1 LTVSI
6 RVSVGI
12 SESFDAVEAFT
23 DAAQDAVRGLDGDR
37 CDLCLAFAGA
47 PHLGRGKWILSA
59 IHDQLAPA
67 HLIGCGAG
75 GVVGGGRE
83 IEEGP
88 AAVVW
93 AASMP
98 DAAIATHHF
107 ETERTD
113 EGIEL
118 TGLPA
123 PDSLGDAMMV
133 LADPFSFATEALLT
147 QVEAKRPGLPV
158 LGGLASAAAAGSA
171 SLFRDGDV
179 LDGGAVG
186 CSVAGVP
193 LLPCV
198 SQGAAPVGPEMTIT
212 GAEGNVIAELASKPA
227 VQRLREAIAE
237 LEPRERELAGS
248 GLMLGI
254 VIDENKPDYGRGD
267 FLVRP
272 ILGADPDSGSLAVGE
287 RVRVGQTVRIQVRDG
302 ASADEDLREA
312 LRAQTQALGDGGA
325 AGALVFTCN
334 GRGSHMFDVPDHD
347 ATAIEDA
354 LDAPAGGFFCAGEI
368 GPVGG
373 RNFLHG
379 FTATMAVFPA
389 E

>member
-1 LTVSI
+1 MTVK
-6 RVSVGI
+6 VAVGI
-12 SESFDAVEAFT
+12 SDSFDAVEAFS
-23 DAAQDAVRGLDGDR
+23 DAAGDAARGLDGAP
-37 CDLCLAFAGA
+37 CDLCLVFAGA

-59 IHDQLAPA
+59 VHDTLNPR

-75 GVVGGGRE
+75 GVVGAGRE

-98 DAAIATHHF
+98 DADIATHHF
-107 ETERTD
+107 ETERT
-113 EGIEL
+113 ESGFEL
-118 TGLPA
+118 GGLPGSG
-123 PDSLGDAMMV
+123 SLGDAMVV
-133 LADPFSFATEALLT
+133 LADPYSFAAEALLARL
-147 QVEAKRPGLPV
+147 EEMAPAMPV

-171 SLFRDGDV
+171 SLFLDGDV
-179 LDGGAVG
+179 LDGGAVA
-186 CSVAGVP
+186 CSIAGVP
-193 LLPCV
+193 VLPCV
-198 SQGAAPVGPEMTIT
+198 SQGAAPVGPEMTVT
-212 GAEGNVIAELASKPA
+212 AADGNVIAELASKPA
-227 VQRLREAIAE
+227 VERLREALGE
-237 LEPRERELAGS
+237 LDPREQRLAAS

-254 VIDENKPDYGRGD
+254 VIDENKPEYQRGD

-272 ILGADPDSGSLAVGE
+272 ILGADSESGSLAIGE
-287 RVRVGQTVRIQVRDG
+287 RVRVGQTVRMQVRDG

-312 LRAQTQALGDGGA
+312 LHAQALALGNGRA

-334 GRGSHMFDVPDHD
+334 GRGSHMFEIPDHD

-354 LDAPAGGFFCAGEI
+354 LGAPAGGFFCAGEI
-368 GPVGG
+368 GPIGG

>member
-1 LTVSI
+1 MSVRI
-6 RVSVGI
+6 SVGV
-12 SESFDAVEAFT
+12 SDGFDAVEAFS
-23 DAAQDAVRGLDGDR
+23 DAAQDAARGLGGEP
-37 CDLCLAFAGA
+37 CDLCFVFAGA

-59 IHDQLAPA
+59 VHGHLEPT

-98 DAAIATHHF
+98 EAEIGTHHF
-107 ETERTD
+107 ETEQTAD
-113 EGIEL
+113 GVEVEGVPE
-118 TGLPA
+118 PEA
-123 PDSLGDAMMV
+123 LGDALIV
-133 LADPFSFATEALLT
+133 LADPYSFVTEGLLT
-147 QVEAKRPGLPV
+147 RVGELRPGLPL

-179 LDGGAVG
+179 LAGGAVA
-186 CSVAGVP
+186 CSLAGIP
-193 LLPCV
+193 ILPCV

-212 GAEGNVIAELASKPA
+212 SAEGNVIGELASRPA
-227 VQRLREAIAE
+227 IERLREALGE
-237 LEPRERELAGS
+237 LDGRERELAAA
-248 GLMLGI
+248 GLVLGL
-254 VIDENKPDYGRGD
+254 VIDENQPDYGRGD

-272 ILGADPDSGSLAVGE
+272 IIGVDTEAGSLAIGE
-287 RVRVGQTVRIQVRDG
+287 RVRVGQTVRMHIRDG
-302 ASADEDLREA
+302 ASADQDLRDA
-312 LRAQTQALGDGGA
+312 LRAQAQALGA
-325 AGALVFTCN
+325 APPAGALLFTCN
-334 GRGSHMFDVPDHD
+334 GRGSHMFEVPDHD
-347 ATAIEDA
+347 ATVIEDA
-354 LDAPAGGFFCAGEI
+354 LGAPAGGFFCAGEI

-373 RNFLHG
+373 HNFLHG

>member
-1 LTVSI
+1 MPV

-12 SESFDAVEAFT
+12 SESFDAVEAFSEAAR
-23 DAAQDAVRGLDGDR
+23 DAARGLGGER
-37 CDLCLAFAGA
+37 CDLCLVFAGA

-59 IHDQLAPA
+59 VHDHLGPR

-88 AAVVW
+88 SAVVW
-93 AASMP
+93 AAAMP
-98 DAAIATHHF
+98 DAEIATHHF
-107 ETERTD
+107 ETEQTAGGF
-113 EGIEL
+113 EALGVPE
-118 TGLPA
+118 
-123 PDSLGDAMMV
+123 PDALGEAMVV
-133 LADPFSFATEALLT
+133 LADPYSFATDALLGRLG
-147 QVEAKRPGLPV
+147 ELRPGMPV

-179 LDGGAVG
+179 LASGAVA
-186 CSVAGVP
+186 CSLAGVP
-193 LLPCV
+193 VLPCV

-212 GAEGNVIAELASKPA
+212 AAEGNVIGELASRPA
-227 VQRLREAIAE
+227 IERLREALAG
-237 LEPRERELAGS
+237 LEPREQELAAS

-254 VIDENKPDYGRGD
+254 VIDENKPEYARGD

-272 ILGADPDSGSLAVGE
+272 IIGVDSESGSLAIGE
-287 RVRVGQTVRIQVRDG
+287 RVRVGQTVRMQIRDG
-302 ASADEDLREA
+302 ASADEDLRD
-312 LRAQTQALGDGGA
+312 ALGAQARALGSVRP
-325 AGALVFTCN
+325 AGALLFTCN
-334 GRGSHMFDVPDHD
+334 GRGSHMFSVPDHD
-347 ATAIEDA
+347 AAAIEDA
-354 LDAPAGGFFCAGEI
+354 LGVPVGGFFCAGEI

-379 FTATMAVFPA
+379 FTATMALFPA